1 MANEQSK
8 PTKHKSFVRGA
19 FLAALFLLFCWQ
31 VVQASWFFNL
41 EFVEIEGNETISA
54 RQVEEVAGLFRG
66 AQLLKLDLREME
78 TRLISDPRIVSARVS
93 RVMPNKVRVVMEE
106 NIGMAV
112 LPYCDGFVEIDRGG
126 RVVSI
131 VSNFSR
137 VNLPIVTGVQIDTV
151 VLGGKLTGIDFESAR
166 TVTSLLPAS
175 TRPVISEVNVSSQGE
190 IALTTTSGVHI
201 KFGTIHNAAKRLAL
215 LPAVL
220 YAYEVRGFSGITVAY
235 IDMTG
240 DIPVYKGR

>member
-1 MANEQSK
+1 MAKEK
-8 PTKHKSFVRGA
+8 RPTKHKSLVRGA
-19 FLAALFLLFCWQ
+19 FLATLFLLFCWQ

-41 EFVEIEGNETISA
+41 EFVEVRGNETLSS
-54 RQVEEVAGLFRG
+54 RQVEEVAGLWKG
-66 AQLLKLDLREME
+66 AQVLKLDLREIE
-78 TRLISDPRIVSARVS
+78 KRLVTDPRVVSARVS
-93 RVMPNKVRVVMEE
+93 RVLPNKIRIVIEE

-112 LPYCDGFVEIDRGG
+112 LPYWDGFVEIDHSG

-137 VNLPIVTGVQIDTV
+137 VNLPIVTGVHIDSV
-151 VLGGKLTGIDFESAR
+151 ELGRKLSGIDFEAAR
-166 TVTSLLPAS
+166 TIASLLPSS
-175 TRPVISEVNVSSQGE
+175 TRTVISEINISSQGE
-190 IALTTTSGVHI
+190 IALTTTGGVHI
-201 KFGTIHNAAKRLAL
+201 KFGMIHNASARLAL

-220 YAYEVRGFSGITVAY
+220 YAYEVRGFNHSTIAY